1 MERREDVI
9 ERKAYLQMIIPF
21 VDTELIKVIT
31 GVRRS
36 GKSMMLELIQ
46 EYLKNQG
53 IKEEQFVVINFEE
66 LTAEPYLDYH
76 VLNDFIVKK
85 ISQTSLKIYIFLDEV
100 QEVPQFQKVIN
111 SLRASYRDRVDI
123 YITGSNAK
131 LLSGELAT
139 LLGGRYVRFDIYPFK
154 FSEYVEGRK
163 SIGDDRS
170 TNELFQS
177 YLIEG
182 GMPFPVFQNF
192 QYRDHVNYLSDIYN
206 SIILKDIVERENI
219 RDPELLRR
227 LINYVFA
234 NIGRTFSANS
244 VVKYLKSEGLTVST
258 TTVLNYLGFAVDAYA
273 IIPLRRYDIQGK
285 RYLGTQEKY
294 YVVDH
299 GLRQAVIGRNDE
311 DIELVLE
318 NIVLLELLVR
328 GYNVSVGKTNRFEV
342 DFVAEKKEKR
352 RIDRKYI
359 QVSYLLASK
368 ETREREFRS
377 LKAIDDNYEKIVLS
391 LDPFTSDADGIHHHN
406 LIEWLLDDVRVDD

>member
-1 MERREDVI
+1 
-9 ERKAYLQMIIPF
+9 MIIPF
-21 VDTELIKVIT
+21 VDTEVIKVIT

-36 GKSMMLELIQ
+36 GKSIMLELIQ
-46 EYLKNQG
+46 EYLKKQG
-53 IKEEQFVVINFEE
+53 IKEEQFVVINFEA
-66 LTAEPYLDYH
+66 LTAEPYLEYH
-76 VLNDFIVKK
+76 ALNDFIVKK
-85 ISQTSLKIYIFLDEV
+85 ISQTNLKVYIFLDEI
-100 QEVPQFQKVIN
+100 QEVSQFEKVIN

-139 LLGGRYVRFDIYPFK
+139 LLGGRYVHFDIYPFK
-154 FSEYVEGRK
+154 FSEYVAGRK
-163 SIGDDRS
+163 SVGDDRPKG
-170 TNELFQS
+170 ELFQS

-192 QYRDHVNYLSDIYN
+192 QYKDHANYLTDIFN
-206 SIILKDIVERENI
+206 SIILKDIIERENI

-234 NIGRTFSANS
+234 NIGRIFSANS
-244 VVKYLKSEGLTVST
+244 IVKYLKNEGITVST
-258 TTVLNYLGFAVDAYA
+258 TTVLNYLEFAVDAYA

-299 GLRQAVIGRNDE
+299 GLRQAIIGRNDE

-318 NIVLLELLVR
+318 NIVLLELMAR
-328 GYNVSVGKTNRFEV
+328 GYNVSVGKTNQFEV
-342 DFVAEKKEKR
+342 DFIAEKKEKR
-352 RIDRKYI
+352 RINRKYI

-368 ETREREFRS
+368 KTREREFRS
-377 LKAIDDNYEKIVLS
+377 LKAIEDNYEKLVLS
-391 LDPFTSDADGIHHHN
+391 LDTFTSDADGIQHQN
-406 LIEWLLDDVRVDD
+406 LIEWLLNDESV